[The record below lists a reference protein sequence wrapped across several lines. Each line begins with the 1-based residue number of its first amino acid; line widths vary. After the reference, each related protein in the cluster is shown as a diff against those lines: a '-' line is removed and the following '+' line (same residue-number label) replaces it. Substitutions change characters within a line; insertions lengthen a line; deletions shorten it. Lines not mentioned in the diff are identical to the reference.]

1 MSYINAVGQ
10 NVWVAAV
17 LTSLALLGGCDR
29 TETVQRGF
37 RGSGMV
43 QMYNSASLA
52 AVADTHKIP
61 TPEDPADLESPRVD
75 EVFVNVKVLNDL
87 SATEFSRLMQAL
99 STWVAPVEGCHYCD
113 NPDQLESDEKYP
125 KIVAR
130 RMLQMTRDINTK

>member
-43 QMYNSASLA
+43 RCITRLA
-52 AVADTHKIP
+52 
-61 TPEDPADLESPRVD
+61 
-75 EVFVNVKVLNDL
+75 
-87 SATEFSRLMQAL
+87 
-99 STWVAPVEGCHYCD
+99 
-113 NPDQLESDEKYP
+113 
-125 KIVAR
+125 
-130 RMLQMTRDINTK
+130 